1 MYLRNMDSKIN
12 FTSTEVIKILGI
24 SQRRL
29 TLLVDKALV
38 VPIRNAEGAG
48 SKRLY
53 SYLNLLELSLAEKL
67 FEMKLGIHLVKEILQ
82 ELREEG
88 ILELW
93 SENFKKHFEKLALHY
108 SKGSFG
114 EHKEA
119 ILNKLMPKTQVG
131 ILFYIYEKNNSK
143 MIIIPW
149 DFEFSWGVPFLQQE
163 IFYSEGAIIVNLGE
177 IKKKLDDS
185 IKNKKK

>member
-1 MYLRNMDSKIN
+1 
-12 FTSTEVIKILGI
+12 
-24 SQRRL
+24 
-29 TLLVDKALV
+29 
-38 VPIRNAEGAG
+38 
-48 SKRLY
+48 
-53 SYLNLLELSLAEKL
+53 
-67 FEMKLGIHLVKEILQ
+67 
-82 ELREEG
+82 
-88 ILELW
+88 
-93 SENFKKHFEKLALHY
+93 
-108 SKGSFG
+108 
-114 EHKEA
+114 
-119 ILNKLMPKTQVG
+119 MPKTQVG